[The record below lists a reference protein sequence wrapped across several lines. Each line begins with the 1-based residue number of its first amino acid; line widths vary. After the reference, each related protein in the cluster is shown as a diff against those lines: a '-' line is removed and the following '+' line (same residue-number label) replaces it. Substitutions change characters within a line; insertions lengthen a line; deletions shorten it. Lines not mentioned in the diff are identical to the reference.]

1 MTVCPNYREATHG
14 KIDRILKVIEEYVH
28 MCSFWE

>member
-1 MTVCPNYREATHG
+1 MNYAFILILSNDR
-14 KIDRILKVIEEYVH
+14 DRILKVIEEYVH